1 MSPAVSAAV
10 PVIDLLDVALRYDDT
25 EVLRAVNWR
34 VEPDQRWVVLGPNG
48 AGKTSLLR
56 IVSLQQHPSSGTV
69 RILGETLGRCDV
81 RALRTRIGMSSPAMA
96 ARLEPSMT
104 VAEVVMTGRYGA
116 LAPWWHRYD
125 ADDREQALLALDTF
139 GMRRFAD
146 HGFSTLSAG
155 ERQRTLLARA
165 TARTPSLV
173 LLDEPTAGLDLASR
187 EQVLADIAALAA
199 DPTRPPVVVITHHLE
214 EIPPGCTHALVLG
227 RGTVLA
233 NGPVAEVVTS
243 DVLSDC
249 LGIPLVVGHADGRF
263 HARLVR

>member
-1 MSPAVSAAV
+1 VSVAVSAAA
-10 PVIDLLDVALRYDDT
+10 PVIELRAVALRYDGAEILHD
-25 EVLRAVNWR
+25 VDWR
-34 VEPDQRWVVLGPNG
+34 VEADERWVVLGANG

-56 IVSLQQHPSSGTV
+56 IASLQQHPSSGSV
-69 RILGETLGRCDV
+69 RILGETLGQCDV

-125 ADDREQALLALDTF
+125 ADDRAAALDALEAF
-139 GMRRFAD
+139 GMTRFAD

-165 TARTPSLV
+165 TARTPALV

-187 EQVLADIAALAA
+187 EQVLHDIAGLAA
-199 DPTRPPVVVITHHLE
+199 DPQGPPVVVITHHLE

-233 NGPVAEVVTS
+233 SGPVHDVVTS
-243 DVLSDC
+243 AVLSDC

>member
-10 PVIDLLDVALRYDDT
+10 PVIDLLDVALRYDDA

-263 HARLVR
+263 HARLAR